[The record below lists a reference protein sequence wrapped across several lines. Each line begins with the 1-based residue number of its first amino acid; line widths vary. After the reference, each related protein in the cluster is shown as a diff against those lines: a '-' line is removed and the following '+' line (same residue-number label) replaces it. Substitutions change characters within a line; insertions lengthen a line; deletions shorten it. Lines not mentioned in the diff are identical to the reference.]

1 MNQHEKGSVNQK
13 GTEST
18 DKWPLKIERLDEA
31 KKKEILQIVER
42 VVERNHELEMNC
54 AERTFAT
61 IYDAF
66 EKYTDLPRGVGR
78 LTTAFGGG
86 GGSTSYGLC
95 GAVTGALMGIGL
107 FWGRVDPMDF
117 FQTVGLNSIEEA
129 KQNPEQAHEYSRIFN
144 FFMKEFEDSF
154 GSLICSQLIK
164 DYLDPGGFYI
174 PDETVVEER
183 KALCKRF
190 TVWAPLRAI
199 ELIFEGQEKG
209 TQGMKMMHNLRNTE

>member
-1 MNQHEKGSVNQK
+1 MNQHEKDAVNQK

-18 DKWPLKIERLDEA
+18 DKWPLKIDRLDGD
-31 KKKEILQIVER
+31 KRQEILQIAEG

-66 EKYTDLPRGVGR
+66 EKYTDLPRGIGR
-78 LTTAFGGG
+78 LTTALGGG

-95 GAVTGALMGIGL
+95 GAVTGALMGISL

-117 FQTVGLNSIEEA
+117 LRTVGLNSVEEA
-129 KQNPEQAHEYSRIFN
+129 KQNPTEAHEYIRIFN
-144 FFMKEFEDSF
+144 FFMKEFEQSY
-154 GSLICSQLIK
+154 GSLICGQLIK
-164 DYLDPGGFYI
+164 GYLDPDGFYI
-174 PDETVVEER
+174 TDETVAEER

-190 TVWAPLRAI
+190 TTWAPLRAV